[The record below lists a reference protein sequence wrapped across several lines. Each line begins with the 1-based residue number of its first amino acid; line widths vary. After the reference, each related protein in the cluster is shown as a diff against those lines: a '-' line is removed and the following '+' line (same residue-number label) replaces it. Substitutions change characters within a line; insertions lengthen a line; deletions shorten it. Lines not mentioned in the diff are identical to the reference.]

1 MRAVFFSETES
12 ILRAYF
18 GYAIDGGLKVGAVRC
33 AQDVRKREGSDRRE
47 SMAATTRGAKWSSF
61 RRSVRTDEHG
71 LGHGWLS

>member
-1 MRAVFFSETES
+1 MRAVFFSQTES
-12 ILRAYF
+12 VLCAYL
-18 GYAIDGGLKVGAVRC
+18 GYAVDGGLKVGAVCC
-33 AQDVRKREGSDRRE
+33 AQEVRKRKGSDRRE